1 MSAGLA
7 WKGVLSV
14 AAILSLSACGS
25 SSSGSGEPRSSTPAP
40 PATGQGVFIDSAV
53 QGLGYESGDVSG
65 FTDANGGFTYTA
77 GEPVTFYVGDTI
89 IGTLT
94 LGVNSGAV
102 SITPVDLVN
111 GAVDETDETVTNIA
125 QLLQSLDDDR
135 DPSNGIEITQAM
147 HDVADQ
153 AMDISQLSD
162 ADFANQLL
170 YFETIM
176 AQSSAGITDL
186 VEEADAQAHLQGSLI
201 TLLAGTY
208 VGTYTGDVSG
218 TFTLTFDND
227 GMISG
232 QAQDVDGV
240 YALSGSANSDGS
252 AAAGTAGDDATFS
265 GTINNGVFSGTWVNT
280 AYGESGTFTGTL
292 Q

>member
-1 MSAGLA
+1 MQFLTAQWQAPKQVKAITTTRLNGFSEAPFDSLNLGDHVEDDA
-7 WKGVLSV
+7 ARV
-14 AAILSLSACGS
+14 AQN
-25 SSSGSGEPRSSTPAP
+25 R
-40 PATGQGVFIDSAV
+40 
-53 QGLGYESGDVSG
+53 
-65 FTDANGGFTYTA
+65 
-77 GEPVTFYVGDTI
+77 
-89 IGTLT
+89 
-94 LGVNSGAV
+94 
-102 SITPVDLVN
+102 
-111 GAVDETDETVTNIA
+111 A

-162 ADFANQLL
+162 ADFVNQLL

-218 TFTLTFDND
+218 TFTLTFDDD

-252 AAAGTAGDDATFS
+252 AAAGTAGNDATFS

-280 AYGESGTFTGTL
+280 AYGESGTFTGSL